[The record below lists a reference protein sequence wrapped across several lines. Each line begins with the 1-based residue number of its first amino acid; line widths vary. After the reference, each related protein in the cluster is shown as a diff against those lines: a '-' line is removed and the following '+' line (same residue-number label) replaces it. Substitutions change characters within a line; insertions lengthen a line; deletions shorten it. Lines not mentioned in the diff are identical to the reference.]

1 VLHPADYTM
10 TRDDSMSPKVRL
22 ALDNMWPGV
31 HEAAR
36 RHFAVIEE
44 FLLAGTASTAAQH
57 LAASSSAH
65 RLSGSLGMFGRHD
78 ASSVAATIEALLAT
92 DSSMTQTELRTLVD
106 RLDSLL
112 GTTTQ

>member
-1 VLHPADYTM
+1 VLHPADHAM
-10 TRDDSMSPKVRL
+10 TPDDTMSPKVRL

-36 RHFAVIEE
+36 KHLAVIEE
-44 FLLAGTASTAAQH
+44 FLLAGTASTTAQH

-65 RLSGSLGMFGRHD
+65 RLSGNLGMFGRRD
-78 ASSVAATIEALLAT
+78 ASSVAAAIEALLAK
-92 DSSMTQTELRTLVD
+92 DSSTTHTELRSLVD
-106 RLDSLL
+106 RLDGLL